1 MKQEGDVDP
10 ARNRAWV
17 ECLMRSPLKE
27 FVAKVPSVAWAMCGH
42 AIHAYYSS
50 ICHLKC
56 WQLHRNTAQ
65 RGREHTFLAASRLS
79 RPWTRTWPPV
89 SVRPVDGIKPAPT
102 RHRKELGDVGWL
114 LHSTTDHGLTAAACK
129 SNPTMAPLDLLKYM
143 LPGCP
148 GPEQ

>member
-50 ICHLKC
+50 ICHL
-56 WQLHRNTAQ
+56 NV
-65 RGREHTFLAASRLS
+65 GVAASEHGS
-79 RPWTRTWPPV
+79 TRKGTHISGGIPV
-89 SVRPVDGIKPAPT
+89 EPFMDK
-102 RHRKELGDVGWL
+102 
-114 LHSTTDHGLTAAACK
+114 
-129 SNPTMAPLDLLKYM
+129 NMAPRVSQA
-143 LPGCP
+143 G
-148 GPEQ
+148 